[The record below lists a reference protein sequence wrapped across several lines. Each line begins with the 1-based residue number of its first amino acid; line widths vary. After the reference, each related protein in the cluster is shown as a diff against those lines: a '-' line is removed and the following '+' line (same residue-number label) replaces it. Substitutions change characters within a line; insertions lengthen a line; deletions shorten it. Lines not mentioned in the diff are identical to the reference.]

1 MHPLLFL
8 ENSYFPPHVT
18 YAWFLAIMLAILSF
32 LATRRLEIYP
42 GRFQNVME
50 VIIGGFDFLL
60 NEIMGHNGRRYFP
73 LIATLGIYILTANLL
88 GIIPGFE
95 SPTSDINTTL
105 SMAIVVFFSTH
116 VVGVMTHGWKYFKQ
130 FMGPVWW
137 LTPLMI
143 PIEIISHLS
152 RPLSL
157 TFRLFGNIKGEDIV
171 LAVVLLLVP
180 TLVPLPVFVL
190 MIFTS
195 IIQTIVFMLLAMMYI
210 SGAMEESH

>member
-18 YAWFLAIMLAILSF
+18 YAWFLAIVLTILSF

-210 SGAMEESH
+210 SSAMEESH

>member
-8 ENSYFPPHVT
+8 ENPYFPPHVT
-18 YAWFLAIMLAILSF
+18 YAWFLVIVLAMLSF

-137 LTPLMI
+137 LIPLMV
-143 PIEIISHLS
+143 PIEIISHFS

-195 IIQTIVFMLLAMMYI
+195 IIQTVVFMLLAMMYI
-210 SGAMEESH
+210 SGAMEEGH